1 MADGLGMERES
12 KQSNLLV
19 TQIDPDLHS
28 VFSNDNC
35 KKRFSP
41 CNCEKGGK
49 SGNNTKRATP
59 RYKQE
64 PYVDLSWEICK
75 YRLELIRSTCC

>member
-1 MADGLGMERES
+1 MTIVRRGFPPVIV
-12 KQSNLLV
+12 K
-19 TQIDPDLHS
+19 
-28 VFSNDNC
+28 
-35 KKRFSP
+35 
-41 CNCEKGGK
+41 KGGK